1 VNSLSKILSLLFFCS
16 VSLNIYQYRQESSL
30 SFTPEVELND
40 ERINTK
46 SAYNLS
52 SSQKIPPQGL
62 TRKIP
67 SNNSS
72 SSINNDIQTNIEKIE
87 TDNHQANEVT
97 HRADSKYQENV
108 FEYELSLY
116 LDDDVVNLVK
126 NGINEK
132 EKIDII
138 RMLSSNDV
146 REQDIEFE
154 SKINLLF
161 ENYKDSVQSG
171 SQDYRCNS
179 SGCYISYVLTDDSEA
194 IHIFLDF
201 PSIAGSTSSGY
212 RLSNPDGTLRY
223 VDFILIQ

>member
-1 VNSLSKILSLLFFCS
+1 MSIRIGKICVNSLSKILSLLFFCS

-138 RMLSSNDV
+138 RMLS
-146 REQDIEFE
+146 
-154 SKINLLF
+154 NLLF